1 MHLTSKA
8 YAFLAIAMVATA
20 PALAATDAAIVTNA
34 LKADAMPVAEVTRMV
49 GKWSA
54 ADLSFLD
61 KASTIK
67 VFDTRTLYPAGDQQ
81 KIASAENGHS
91 ADLDK
96 LRAGIKAD
104 AGLNGWFAAHSIDVS
119 RVIAV
124 ADPNGNPQIFLY

>member
-8 YAFLAIAMVATA
+8 YAILAIAMAATA
-20 PALAATDAAIVTNA
+20 PALAAADAAVVTNA
-34 LKADAMPVAEVTRMV
+34 LKADAMPVADVTAMV
-49 GKWSA
+49 GQWSA

-67 VFDTRTLYPAGDQQ
+67 VFDTRTLYPAGDQK
-81 KIASAENGHS
+81 KIASAETSQS
-91 ADLDK
+91 ADLTK
-96 LRAGIKAD
+96 LRAAIKAD
-104 AGLNGWFAAHSIDVS
+104 MGLNAWFTAHSIDVS